1 MTRVPAAIQ
10 QQADAY
16 LANARRIHLA
26 LTGNTT
32 LHALN
37 GAEDAADRQPTK
49 AELRMMLRAVAQM
62 ERTQARRDSTADDF
76 TIPQWTGAAT

>member
-1 MTRVPAAIQ
+1 MTRVPASIQ

-32 LHALN
+32 LHALTA
-37 GAEDAADRQPTK
+37 AEQAADRQPTK
-49 AELRMMLRAVAQM
+49 AELRMMLRAVAHM
-62 ERTQARRDSTADDF
+62 ERVQARRDGAADDF
-76 TIPQWTGAAT
+76 AIPAFAS